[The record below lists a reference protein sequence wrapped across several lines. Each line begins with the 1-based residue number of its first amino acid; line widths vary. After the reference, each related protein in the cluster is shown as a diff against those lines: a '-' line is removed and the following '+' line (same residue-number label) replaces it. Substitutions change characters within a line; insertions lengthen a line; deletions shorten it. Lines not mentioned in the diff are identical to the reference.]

1 MPVYQKKDK
10 NGKAIK
16 DTKGN
21 SWYYRCYYTDMY
33 GKRKQTKSRLYPTKS
48 IASDEEHDFLRKI
61 KTTDKTDLNI
71 YFKHVCD
78 EWLDFKKNKIKI
90 TTYYGVEKA
99 TKKYIYKYFC
109 NFKLH
114 DIKIQ
119 SLQEWKNILIRSNL
133 SVSRTNSIITFLK
146 EILIYSNIYYN
157 FDIKVANYLVKIR
170 DDSPIKNDTSKENYW
185 TYNEYNQFI
194 ASVDDSYYSLIFKFL
209 YYTGVRLGE
218 LRALNW
224 NDINFTKKTLSI
236 TKSMSKESFQKG
248 SVIVSP
254 KTKNSIRTLD
264 LSDNLINELLEHK
277 KEQQKTY
284 GFNDN
289 WYVFGGFQY
298 LAITTLR
305 NKLDKYI
312 KIANVKRITI
322 HGFRHSHVSLLVDIG
337 CDFKDVAE
345 RIGDTVKMVQET
357 YYHMFPEKKKIIIER
372 LNNL

>member
-1 MPVYQKKDK
+1 M
-10 NGKAIK
+10 
-16 DTKGN
+16 
-21 SWYYRCYYTDMY
+21 
-33 GKRKQTKSRLYPTKS
+33 
-48 IASDEEHDFLRKI
+48 
-61 KTTDKTDLNI
+61 
-71 YFKHVCD
+71 
-78 EWLDFKKNKIKI
+78 
-90 TTYYGVEKA
+90 
-99 TKKYIYKYFC
+99 
-109 NFKLH
+109 
-114 DIKIQ
+114 
-119 SLQEWKNILIRSNL
+119 
-133 SVSRTNSIITFLK
+133 
-146 EILIYSNIYYN
+146 
-157 FDIKVANYLVKIR
+157 
-170 DDSPIKNDTSKENYW
+170 
-185 TYNEYNQFI
+185 
-194 ASVDDSYYSLIFKFL
+194 

>member
-1 MPVYQKKDK
+1 MAVYQRKDK
-10 NGKAIK
+10 DGKVIK
-16 DTKGN
+16 DAKGN
-21 SWYYRCYYTDMY
+21 SWYYRCYFTDRY
-33 GKRKQTKSRLYPTKS
+33 GNRKQTKSRLYPTKGM
-48 IASDEEHDFLRKI
+48 ASDEEYDFLRKI
-61 KTTDKTDLNI
+61 KTTDKVDLNI
-71 YFKHVCD
+71 NFKKVCD
-78 EWLDFKKNKIKI
+78 EWLNYKKDKIKI

-99 TKKYIYKYFC
+99 TQKYIYKYFC

-114 DIKIQ
+114 DIKIH
-119 SLQEWKNILIRSNL
+119 SLQEWKIILIKSNL

-146 EILIYSNIYYN
+146 EILTYSNIYYN

-194 ASVDDSYYSLIFKFL
+194 VNVDDSYYSLIFKFL

-224 NDINFTKKTLSI
+224 NDIDFTKKTLSI

-248 SVIVSP
+248 SIIVSP

-277 KEQQKTY
+277 KEQQKIY

-289 WYVFGGFQY
+289 WYIFGGFQY

>member
-1 MPVYQKKDK
+1 MAVYQRKDK
-10 NGKAIK
+10 DGKVIK
-16 DTKGN
+16 DAKGN
-21 SWYYRCYYTDMY
+21 SWYYRCYFTDRY
-33 GKRKQTKSRLYPTKS
+33 GNRKQTKSRLYPTKGM
-48 IASDEEHDFLRKI
+48 ASDEEYDFLRKI
-61 KTTDKTDLNI
+61 KTTDKVDLNI
-71 YFKHVCD
+71 NFKKVCD
-78 EWLDFKKNKIKI
+78 EWLNYKKDKIKI

-99 TKKYIYKYFC
+99 TQKYIYKYFC

-114 DIKIQ
+114 DIKIH
-119 SLQEWKNILIRSNL
+119 SLQEWKSILIKSNL

-146 EILIYSNIYYN
+146 EILTYSNIYYN

-194 ASVDDSYYSLIFKFL
+194 VNVDDSYYSLIFKFL

-224 NDINFTKKTLSI
+224 NDIDFTKKTLSI

-248 SVIVSP
+248 SIIVSP

-277 KEQQKTY
+277 KEQQKIY

-289 WYVFGGFQY
+289 WYIFGGFQY

>member
-1 MPVYQKKDK
+1 MAVYQRKDK
-10 NGKAIK
+10 DGKVIK
-16 DTKGN
+16 DAKGN
-21 SWYYRCYYTDMY
+21 SWYYRCYFTDRY
-33 GKRKQTKSRLYPTKS
+33 GNRKQTKSRLYPTKGM
-48 IASDEEHDFLRKI
+48 ASDEEYDFLRKI
-61 KTTDKTDLNI
+61 KTTDKIDLNI
-71 YFKHVCD
+71 NFKKVCD
-78 EWLDFKKNKIKI
+78 EWLNYKKDKIKI

-114 DIKIQ
+114 DIKIH
-119 SLQEWKNILIRSNL
+119 SLQEWKSILIKSNL

-146 EILIYSNIYYN
+146 EILTYSNIYYN

-194 ASVDDSYYSLIFKFL
+194 VNVDDSYYSLIFKFL

-224 NDINFTKKTLSI
+224 NDIDFTKKTLSI

-248 SVIVSP
+248 SIIVSP

-277 KEQQKTY
+277 KEQQKIY

-289 WYVFGGFQY
+289 WYIFGGFQY